1 MTSPRLSTERSATDP
16 VKQGP
21 GRGVAV
27 GLALAIVLDTAGQ
40 LLWKRA
46 AVGLPDSLSPAV
58 LLASLIHDPLPLAVL
73 GVFALQLVNWLLVLE
88 RADLSYAQP
97 ITSLSY
103 VSVVCLS
110 VWLLGERLDATRLL
124 GISLVLLGVG
134 LIGVDAVRRKRPA

>member
-1 MTSPRLSTERSATDP
+1 MRADR
-16 VKQGP
+16 
-21 GRGVAV
+21 VAPDHAARNARRAV
-27 GLALAIVLDTAGQ
+27 AIGLALAIVLDTAGQ

-46 AVGLPDSLSPAV
+46 AIGLPETLSPGV
-58 LLASLIHDPLPLAVL
+58 LLAALRHDPLPLVVL

-88 RADLSYAQP
+88 RAELGYAQP

-110 VWLLGERLDATRLL
+110 VWLFGERLDAMKVT

-134 LIGVDAVRRKRPA
+134 LIGFDAVRRERST

>member
-1 MTSPRLSTERSATDP
+1 MTA
-16 VKQGP
+16 GHA
-21 GRGVAV
+21 GRGLGARISRHGIGI

-46 AVGLPDSLSPAV
+46 AERLPESLSPEV
-58 LLASLIHDPLPLAVL
+58 LLGALLRDPLPLVVV

-103 VSVVCLS
+103 VSVVLLS
-110 VWLLGERLDATRLL
+110 VWLLGERLDAVRVL
-124 GISLVLLGVG
+124 GVSLVLLGVG
-134 LIGVDAVRRKRPA
+134 LIGADAMRRARTT